1 MTIKQNS
8 VYKKTVLDNGLRI
21 VTEKI
26 PGVRSTAIGIWID
39 VGSRDETREKNG
51 ITHFIEHMLFK
62 GTRTRNAQAIALSL
76 EALGGSLNAF
86 TSREQTCFHALVLDK
101 HIELAVDILSDILMN
116 STISQTNIEREKS
129 VVVEEIREVDETPSD
144 RIHELFSDHF
154 WRGQPLG
161 WPIMGHAANIVS
173 FNRPVLKKYM
183 KENYL
188 AGRIVIASA
197 GNISHNKLVGLVR
210 EKLHFP
216 PGNDS
221 RCLSAEDPMGF
232 SSQFVKNGSSQT
244 HICVGFPGI
253 RYDDSDRIPLLALNN
268 YLGGGMSS
276 VLFQKI
282 REDRGMAYTVFTF
295 PDFYRDCGV
304 FGAYLATDKRH
315 LHEAVETMLKEFRK
329 LKRSRLPS
337 AKVERIKDQ
346 LKGALV
352 LGLEST
358 SSRMNRLGRQEIVM
372 GRFFSIKEALKCID
386 KITPDDLV
394 NVARRILDSNN
405 ITVTALGSASE
416 KDLSRV
422 DWSLL

>member
-8 VYKKTVLDNGLRI
+8 VYNKTILDSGLRI

-39 VGSRDETREKNG
+39 VGSRDETSDKNG

-62 GTRTRNAQAIALSL
+62 GTRSRSAQAIALSL
-76 EALGGSLNAF
+76 EALGGSLNAY

-101 HIELAVDILSDILMN
+101 HLDLAVDVLSDILMN
-116 STISQTNIEREKS
+116 STITSLNIKREKS
-129 VVVEEIREVDETPSD
+129 VVAEEIREVNETPSD

-161 WPIMGHAANIVS
+161 WPIMGTEENVLTFS
-173 FNRPVLKKYM
+173 RPVIRKYM
-183 KENYL
+183 NDNYL
-188 AGRIVIASA
+188 AGRIVIAAA
-197 GNISHNKLVGLVR
+197 GNILHQKLVGLVN

-221 RCLSAEDPMGF
+221 HCLPAKYPEGF
-232 SSQFVKNGSSQT
+232 SSQFVKNGSTQT
-244 HICVGFPGI
+244 HICVGFPGVDYSAPQ
-253 RYDDSDRIPLLALNN
+253 RLPMLALNN

-304 FGAYLATDKRH
+304 FGAYLATDRKH

-329 LKRSRLPS
+329 VKRSRLPNE
-337 AKVERIKDQ
+337 KIEMIKDQ
-346 LKGALV
+346 LKGGLI
-352 LGLEST
+352 LGMEST
-358 SSRMNRLGRQEIVM
+358 SSRMNRLGRQETVT
-372 GRFFSIKEALKCID
+372 GRYIPIKEALRAINKL
-386 KITPDDLV
+386 T
-394 NVARRILDSNN
+394 ANN
-405 ITVTALGSASE
+405 IIEAARKILVPDNIAVTALGSASE
-416 KDLSRV
+416 KDLSKV

>member
-8 VYKKTVLDNGLRI
+8 VYKKTVLDSGLRI

-304 FGAYLATDKRH
+304 FGAYLAT
-315 LHEAVETMLKEFRK
+315 
-329 LKRSRLPS
+329 S